1 MCRRGKETKMKKR
14 IVVWVMSLC
23 MMLSAAVQ
31 MPAVTVSAQESG
43 QETGIVQQENIS
55 TAVLERTIALAKEAD
70 TEGVIPIIVKEY
82 EDRLA
87 NAENVLARVQAG
99 DEGVTQEM
107 VDACW
112 QSLTEILSFLEFKQ
126 GDKSDLEDA
135 IEFAES
141 LILSDY
147 EDNENKTAFLEALE
161 AAKKVRDDENA
172 MQDEITDAW
181 KALIKAASE
190 LNYKMANMDDLKS
203 VIAWMETLDLDKYLE
218 EGKQEFNE
226 ALEAARATAENILS
240 PQSEVDKAWKALMD
254 AGSALRLKPDKGALD
269 ELLRTAEKYLAEEE
283 SYEQA
288 AFAAFQAVY
297 AEAEAV
303 YMNEQATED
312 EVASAVER
320 LAGAAAKLESSPAET
335 EEPDKGSA
343 GNETAVPGKD
353 ETAATGNTPS
363 ENTDDVKVIAKAEPA
378 QTTEKSDGIT
388 TTSKVPT
395 AGGGAAVTAKAVKTG
410 DTADIMYLT
419 VLLGASACIA
429 AAAAAKKASG
439 RR

>member
-1 MCRRGKETKMKKR
+1 MKKR

-23 MMLSAAVQ
+23 MVLSAAVQ
-31 MPAVTVSAQESG
+31 MPAVTASAQEIQ
-43 QETGIVQQENIS
+43 QEAETAQQENIS
-55 TAVLERTIALAKEAD
+55 TDVLERAIALAEAAD
-70 TEGVIPIIVKEY
+70 TEGVIPIVAAEY
-82 EDRLA
+82 EERLA
-87 NAENVLARVQAG
+87 NAKNVLARVQAG
-99 DEGVTQEM
+99 DEGVTQDM

-112 QSLTEILSFLEFKQ
+112 QSLMDILRFLEFKQ
-126 GDKSDLEDA
+126 GDKSELEEA
-135 IEFAES
+135 IEFAEG

-203 VIAWMETLDLDKYLE
+203 VIAWMETLDLDKYLD
-218 EGKQEFNE
+218 EGKAEFNE

-240 PQSEVDKAWKALMD
+240 PQSEVDNAWKALMD

-269 ELLRTAEKYLAEEE
+269 ELLRAVENYLTEEA

-303 YMNEQATED
+303 YMNDQATED
-312 EVASAVER
+312 EVADAVER
-320 LAGAAAKLESSPAET
+320 LTGAAAKLESSPAET
-335 EEPDKGSA
+335 DQGTA
-343 GNETAVPGKD
+343 GDEGTVSGKD
-353 ETAATGNTPS
+353 ETAAAGNAAS
-363 ENTDDVKVIAKAEPA
+363 ENTDDAKVIAEAESG
-378 QTTEKSDGIT
+378 QTAEKSGGIT
-388 TTSKVPT
+388 ITSKVPT

-410 DTADIMYLT
+410 DTADIMYLA

-429 AAAAAKKASG
+429 AAAAAKKTSG

>member
-1 MCRRGKETKMKKR
+1 
-14 IVVWVMSLC
+14 
-23 MMLSAAVQ
+23 
-31 MPAVTVSAQESG
+31 
-43 QETGIVQQENIS
+43 
-55 TAVLERTIALAKEAD
+55 
-70 TEGVIPIIVKEY
+70 
-82 EDRLA
+82 
-87 NAENVLARVQAG
+87 
-99 DEGVTQEM
+99 
-107 VDACW
+107 
-112 QSLTEILSFLEFKQ
+112 
-126 GDKSDLEDA
+126 
-135 IEFAES
+135 
-141 LILSDY
+141 
-147 EDNENKTAFLEALE
+147 
-161 AAKKVRDDENA
+161 
-172 MQDEITDAW
+172 
-181 KALIKAASE
+181 
-190 LNYKMANMDDLKS
+190 
-203 VIAWMETLDLDKYLE
+203 
-218 EGKQEFNE
+218 
-226 ALEAARATAENILS
+226 
-240 PQSEVDKAWKALMD
+240 MD

>member
-1 MCRRGKETKMKKR
+1 
-14 IVVWVMSLC
+14 
-23 MMLSAAVQ
+23 
-31 MPAVTVSAQESG
+31 MPAVTASAQEIQ
-43 QETGIVQQENIS
+43 QEAETAQQENIS
-55 TAVLERTIALAKEAD
+55 TDVLERAIALAEAAD
-70 TEGVIPIIVKEY
+70 TEGVIPIVAAEY
-82 EDRLA
+82 EERLA
-87 NAENVLARVQAG
+87 NAKNVLARVQAG
-99 DEGVTQEM
+99 DEGVTQDM

-112 QSLTEILSFLEFKQ
+112 QSLMDILRFLEFKQ
-126 GDKSDLEDA
+126 GDKSELEEA
-135 IEFAES
+135 IEFAEG

-203 VIAWMETLDLDKYLE
+203 VIAWMETLDLDKYLD
-218 EGKQEFNE
+218 EGKAEFNE

-240 PQSEVDKAWKALMD
+240 PQSEVDNAWKALMD

-269 ELLRTAEKYLAEEE
+269 ELLRAVENYLTEEA

-303 YMNEQATED
+303 YMNDQATED
-312 EVASAVER
+312 EVADAVER
-320 LAGAAAKLESSPAET
+320 LTGAAET
-335 EEPDKGSA
+335 DQGTA
-343 GNETAVPGKD
+343 GDEGTVSGKD
-353 ETAATGNTPS
+353 ETAAAGNAAS
-363 ENTDDVKVIAKAEPA
+363 ENTDDAKVIAKAESG
-378 QTTEKSDGIT
+378 QTAEKSGGIT
-388 TTSKVPT
+388 ITSKVPT

-410 DTADIMYLT
+410 DTADIMYLA

>member
-1 MCRRGKETKMKKR
+1 M
-14 IVVWVMSLC
+14 
-23 MMLSAAVQ
+23 
-31 MPAVTVSAQESG
+31 
-43 QETGIVQQENIS
+43 
-55 TAVLERTIALAKEAD
+55 
-70 TEGVIPIIVKEY
+70 
-82 EDRLA
+82 
-87 NAENVLARVQAG
+87 QAG

-107 VDACW
+107 VDTCW

-254 AGSALRLKPDKGALD
+254 AGSALRLKPDKG
-269 ELLRTAEKYLAEEE
+269 
-283 SYEQA
+283 
-288 AFAAFQAVY
+288 
-297 AEAEAV
+297 
-303 YMNEQATED
+303 
-312 EVASAVER
+312 
-320 LAGAAAKLESSPAET
+320 
-335 EEPDKGSA
+335 SA

-419 VLLGASACIA
+419 ALLGASACIA

>member
-1 MCRRGKETKMKKR
+1 
-14 IVVWVMSLC
+14 MSLC

-43 QETGIVQQENIS
+43 QETGIVQQQENIS

-254 AGSALRLKPDKGALD
+254 AGSALRLKPDKG
-269 ELLRTAEKYLAEEE
+269 
-283 SYEQA
+283 
-288 AFAAFQAVY
+288 
-297 AEAEAV
+297 
-303 YMNEQATED
+303 
-312 EVASAVER
+312 
-320 LAGAAAKLESSPAET
+320 
-335 EEPDKGSA
+335 SA

-388 TTSKVPT
+388 ITSKVPT

>member
-1 MCRRGKETKMKKR
+1 MKKR

-23 MMLSAAVQ
+23 MVLSAAVQ
-31 MPAVTVSAQESG
+31 MPAVTASAQEIQ
-43 QETGIVQQENIS
+43 QEAETAQQENIS
-55 TAVLERTIALAKEAD
+55 TDVLERAIALTEAAD
-70 TEGVIPIIVKEY
+70 TEGVIPIVAAEY
-82 EDRLA
+82 EERLA
-87 NAENVLARVQAG
+87 NAKNVLARVQAG
-99 DEGVTQEM
+99 DEGVTQDM

-112 QSLTEILSFLEFKQ
+112 KSLLDILQFLEFKQ
-126 GDKSDLEDA
+126 GDKSELEEA
-135 IEFAES
+135 IEFAEG

-181 KALIKAASE
+181 KALIKASAE

-203 VIAWMETLDLDKYLE
+203 VIAWMETLDLDKYLD
-218 EGKQEFNE
+218 EGKAEFNE
-226 ALEAARATAENILS
+226 ALEAARETAENILS
-240 PQSEVDKAWKALMD
+240 PQSEVDNAWKALMD

-269 ELLRTAEKYLAEEE
+269 ELLRAAENYLTEEA

-303 YMNEQATED
+303 YMNDQATED
-312 EVASAVER
+312 EVADAVER
-320 LAGAAAKLESSPAET
+320 LTGAAAKLESSPAET
-335 EEPDKGSA
+335 DQGTA
-343 GNETAVPGKD
+343 GDEGTVSGKD
-353 ETAATGNTPS
+353 ETAAAGNAAS
-363 ENTDDVKVIAKAEPA
+363 ENTDDAKVIAKAESG
-378 QTTEKSDGIT
+378 QTAEKSGGIT
-388 TTSKVPT
+388 ITSKVPT

-410 DTADIMYLT
+410 DTADIMYLA

>member
-1 MCRRGKETKMKKR
+1 MKKR

-23 MMLSAAVQ
+23 MVLSAAVQ
-31 MPAVTVSAQESG
+31 MPAVTASAQEIQ
-43 QETGIVQQENIS
+43 QEAETAQQENIS
-55 TAVLERTIALAKEAD
+55 TDVLERAIALAEAAD
-70 TEGVIPIIVKEY
+70 TEGVIPIVAAEY
-82 EDRLA
+82 EERLA
-87 NAENVLARVQAG
+87 NAKNVLARVQAG
-99 DEGVTQEM
+99 DEGVTQDM

-112 QSLTEILSFLEFKQ
+112 QSLMDILRFLEFKQ
-126 GDKSDLEDA
+126 GDKSELEEA
-135 IEFAES
+135 IEFAEG

-203 VIAWMETLDLDKYLE
+203 VIAWMETLDLDKYLD
-218 EGKQEFNE
+218 EGKAEFNE

-240 PQSEVDKAWKALMD
+240 PQSEVDNAWKALMD

-269 ELLRTAEKYLAEEE
+269 ELLRAVENYLTEEA

-388 TTSKVPT
+388 ITSKVPT

>member
-1 MCRRGKETKMKKR
+1 MKKR

-23 MMLSAAVQ
+23 MVLSAAVQ
-31 MPAVTVSAQESG
+31 MPAVTASAQEIQ
-43 QETGIVQQENIS
+43 QEAETAQQENIS
-55 TAVLERTIALAKEAD
+55 TDVLERAIALAEAAD
-70 TEGVIPIIVKEY
+70 TEGVIPIVAAEY
-82 EDRLA
+82 EERLA
-87 NAENVLARVQAG
+87 NAKNVLARVQAG
-99 DEGVTQEM
+99 DEGVTQDM

-112 QSLTEILSFLEFKQ
+112 QSLMDILRFLEFKQ
-126 GDKSDLEDA
+126 GDKSELEEA
-135 IEFAES
+135 IEFAEG

-161 AAKKVRDDENA
+161 AAKRVRDDENA

-203 VIAWMETLDLDKYLE
+203 VIAWMETLDLDKYLD
-218 EGKQEFNE
+218 EGKAEFNE

-240 PQSEVDKAWKALMD
+240 PQSEVDNAWKALMD

-269 ELLRTAEKYLAEEE
+269 ELLRAVENYLTEEA

-410 DTADIMYLT
+410 DTADIMYLA

>member
-1 MCRRGKETKMKKR
+1 
-14 IVVWVMSLC
+14 
-23 MMLSAAVQ
+23 

-147 EDNENKTAFLEALE
+147 EDNENKTAFPEALE

-335 EEPDKGSA
+335 EEPDKGS
-343 GNETAVPGKD
+343 G
-353 ETAATGNTPS
+353 S
-363 ENTDDVKVIAKAEPA
+363 
-378 QTTEKSDGIT
+378 
-388 TTSKVPT
+388 
-395 AGGGAAVTAKAVKTG
+395 
-410 DTADIMYLT
+410 
-419 VLLGASACIA
+419 
-429 AAAAAKKASG
+429 
-439 RR
+439 